1 TACVA
6 AMTTSRALGCP
17 RHLQCVVQPDESAP
31 EIARAHKAVAIPDV
45 RSVHV
50 AEDRLTLADAPRK
63 AEPDAM
69 PWIWRVLR
77 EQIYTRLPRHDDERF
92 TLVLSPVVV
101 TSPSDTI
108 PGVGIAGNF

>member
-1 TACVA
+1 M
-6 AMTTSRALGCP
+6 MTTGPALGCP
-17 RHLQCVVQPDESAP
+17 RHLLCVVQPDESAP
-31 EIARAHKAVAIPDV
+31 EIARVHKPVAIPDV
-45 RSVHV
+45 RSVRL
-50 AEDRLTLADAPRK
+50 ATDDRLTLADAPRK

-77 EQIYTRLPRHDDERF
+77 EQVYSRLPRHDDERF

-108 PGVGIAGNF
+108 PGVGIAGDF